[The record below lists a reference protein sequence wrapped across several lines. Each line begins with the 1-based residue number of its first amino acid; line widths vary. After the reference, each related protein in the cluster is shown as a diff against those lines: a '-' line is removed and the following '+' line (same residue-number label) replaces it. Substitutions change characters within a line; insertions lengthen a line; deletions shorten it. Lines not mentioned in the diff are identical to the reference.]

1 MRRRL
6 LTLGP
11 DHEPLRSQLYVSP
24 VGVPSRAVILTDG
37 VAPPGPGAVKGIR
50 LCADTPE
57 EAERLANAYP
67 GLAEPGN

>member
-1 MRRRL
+1 
-6 LTLGP
+6 
-11 DHEPLRSQLYVSP
+11 
-24 VGVPSRAVILTDG
+24 
-37 VAPPGPGAVKGIR
+37 VKGIR